1 METLEQILKMWEND
15 AIIDQTEPSKELIK
29 IPVYHS
35 KYLGILTKHKIAAK
49 KAHFDYLRMKKI
61 KSEYYT
67 GKLSQEELQEYG
79 WEPFRFTLKSDISV
93 YIEGDEDLARLNQ
106 RKQYHEEASSF
117 CINVMKEINARTYQ
131 LRAFIE
137 WERFIQG
144 GR

>member
-61 KSEYYT
+61 KTEYFT
-67 GKLSQEELQEYG
+67 GKLSQEELSERG
-79 WEPFRFTLKSDISV
+79 WEPFQYVLKSDIAT
-93 YIEGDEDLARLNQ
+93 YIDSDNDLITLMQ
-106 RKQYHEEASSF
+106 KK
-117 CINVMKEINARTYQ
+117 IYQ
-131 LRAFIE
+131 KTKKPIMN
-137 WERFIQG
+137 G
-144 GR
+144 KK